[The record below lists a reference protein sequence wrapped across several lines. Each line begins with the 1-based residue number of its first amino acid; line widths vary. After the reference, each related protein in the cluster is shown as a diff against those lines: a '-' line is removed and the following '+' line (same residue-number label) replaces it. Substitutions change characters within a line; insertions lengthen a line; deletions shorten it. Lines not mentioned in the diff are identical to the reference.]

1 MFQKNTT
8 IESSRGS
15 VQKAVEAQ
23 LPLSAD
29 CVTCLPFGHQ
39 VAILH
44 FRALEPDVGAGLHHG
59 SLDDA
64 HEAAVHLPH
73 LLSDKGA
80 RAVKPSSRKPPGTLR
95 HRPQP
100 LTP

>member
-1 MFQKNTT
+1 MKAAGAQWR
-8 IESSRGS
+8 SCRGTAS
-15 VQKAVEAQ
+15 PKRR
-23 LPLSAD
+23 LR
-29 CVTCLPFGHQ
+29 VTCLPFSHQ

-44 FRALEPDVGAGLHHG
+44 FRALEPDMGAGLHHG

-80 RAVKPSSRKPPGTLR
+80 RAAKASSRKPPGPPR
-95 HRPQP
+95 HGPQP